1 MPDVTKAV
9 GAVEERIHKL
19 MNAPE
24 PMHAP
29 EHFHRKLGRIIWT
42 KCGMSRSKEG
52 LEEALREIPKLRDQ
66 FWREVKIVGS
76 GAELNQT
83 LERAGRVADFF
94 ELGELMCIDALQRE
108 ESCGGHF
115 REEYEENGEALRDD
129 EHFSVRLG
137 LGVDRKPRRA
147 AAPQR
152 TTDLRIRQAQ
162 QAKLQVRG
170 LSMSEELL
178 NLTLHVWRQD
188 GPTDAGRFET
198 HQANGISTHM
208 SFLEMLDVVNED
220 LIERDKSP
228 IAFDHDCREGIC
240 GSCGMV
246 INGVAHGPQ
255 KLTTAC
261 QLHMRQFKNGD
272 EVWLEPW
279 RASGFPVVKDLVV
292 DRSALDR
299 IIQAGGYISIR
310 TGSASEANE
319 MPIAKAIADQAM
331 DAAECIGCGAC
342 VAACPNASASLFTA
356 AKISHL
362 SLLPQGQAERQDRAR
377 KMVAQM
383 DAEGFGGCTNHG
395 ECEAACPKG
404 VSLRW
409 IARMNRELV
418 RSMVRSDSGSKSGRR

>member
-1 MPDVTKAV
+1 
-9 GAVEERIHKL
+9 
-19 MNAPE
+19 
-24 PMHAP
+24 
-29 EHFHRKLGRIIWT
+29 
-42 KCGMSRSKEG
+42 
-52 LEEALREIPKLRDQ
+52 
-66 FWREVKIVGS
+66 
-76 GAELNQT
+76 
-83 LERAGRVADFF
+83 
-94 ELGELMCIDALQRE
+94 
-108 ESCGGHF
+108 
-115 REEYEENGEALRDD
+115 
-129 EHFSVRLG
+129 
-137 LGVDRKPRRA
+137 
-147 AAPQR
+147 
-152 TTDLRIRQAQ
+152 
-162 QAKLQVRG
+162 
-170 LSMSEELL
+170 MSEELL

-188 GPTDAGRFET
+188 GPKAAGRFET

-220 LIERDKSP
+220 LIENSKSP

-240 GSCGMV
+240 GSCGLV
-246 INGVAHGPQ
+246 VNGVAHGPQ
-255 KLTTAC
+255 KLTTVC

-272 EVWLEPW
+272 ELWLEPW

-292 DRSALDR
+292 DRSAFDR

-362 SLLPQGQAERQDRAR
+362 SLLPQGQAERPERAR
-377 KMVAQM
+377 RMVAQM

-404 VSLRW
+404 VSLKW

-418 RSMVRSDSGSKSGRR
+418 RSMVKSDSRSESGPR